1 MMRIPNLMGGPQ
13 NMSNMLPNANQAR
26 RLNRNINN
34 AYRVG
39 GVGALIRLR
48 RAQRQGGMGGG
59 LMTGN
64 AMRRQN
70 NNANNN
76 LAGGNARGVSSL
88 PFLAKLYLANQLAV
102 KEDQEGKLEAAAAAA
117 VIAVAEE

>member
-1 MMRIPNLMGGPQ
+1 MVPNNMMRIPNLMGGPQ
-13 NMSNMLPNANQAR
+13 NMPNMLPSANQAR

-59 LMTGN
+59 LLTGN

-70 NNANNN
+70 NNNNNN

-88 PFLAKLYLANQLAV
+88 PLF
-102 KEDQEGKLEAAAAAA
+102 G
-117 VIAVAEE
+117 